1 MFSFTAQLAQNEH
14 ALPLLQRSLQALPT
28 FLPSMLDYVYVHVAL
43 GDRNAAEFAL
53 EQVRLVKSDVEDS
66 PEFRKLV
73 GQVEETPWSRA
84 R

>member
-1 MFSFTAQLAQNEH
+1 MKLEHNEY

-53 EQVRLVKSDVEDS
+53 EQVKLVKSGVEDS
-66 PEFRKLV
+66 PEFRKLA
-73 GQVEETPWSRA
+73 GQVQETPWL
-84 R
+84 